1 MKKITY
7 ALLSINLCFTA
18 SCTQV
23 QKLVDDEPA
32 VSLGAEPTSSPAD
45 AAIASAV
52 ETALRRDEMLADAD
66 VNVIS
71 NQGVVTLSG
80 NVPNALAYNRAISI
94 ASRVRGVKRPV
105 KAIDLSYP
113 P

>member
-7 ALLSINLCFTA
+7 ALLLISLCLVA

-23 QKLVDDEPA
+23 QERVDGEPT
-32 VSLGAEPTSSPAD
+32 VSLGDEQTPSAAD

-52 ETALRRDEMLADAD
+52 ETALRQDEMLADAD
-66 VNVIS
+66 VDVMA
-71 NQGVVTLSG
+71 NQGVITLSG

-94 ASRVRGVKRPV
+94 AGRVRGVKRPV